1 MEIPLAAPHDET
13 GEVFNPDAVAH
24 ARSKIPDEDT
34 MTALSDFFKNF
45 GDSTRIKIV
54 SALMAGELCVADIAE
69 VLEMSA
75 SAISHQ
81 LRILR
86 QAKIVRS
93 RREGKQIYYSIEDNH
108 VGILYSVGM
117 EHVKEG
123 Q

>member
-1 MEIPLAAPHDET
+1 MEYKIDQTAEENT
-13 GEVFNPDAVAH
+13 GYFDPDAVAH

-69 VLEMSA
+69 VLEISA

-86 QAKIVRS
+86 QAKIVRY
-93 RREGKQIYYSIEDNH
+93 RRVGKQIYYSIEDNH
-108 VGILYSVGM
+108 VGILYTVGM
-117 EHVKEG
+117 EHIQEG
-123 Q
+123 R

>member
-1 MEIPLAAPHDET
+1 MEEKQESNGET
-13 GEVFNPDAVAH
+13 AEYFDPDAVSH
-24 ARSKIPDEDT
+24 ARSKIPDEET

-69 VLEMSA
+69 VLEISA

-93 RREGKQIYYSIEDNH
+93 RRVGKQIYYSIEDNH
-108 VGILYSVGM
+108 VGILYTVGM

-123 Q
+123 C

>member
-1 MEIPLAAPHDET
+1 MENQIDAGNDGILEYSD
-13 GEVFNPDAVAH
+13 PDAVAH
-24 ARSKIPDEDT
+24 ARSKIPDEET

-69 VLEMSA
+69 ALEISV

-93 RREGKQIYYSIEDNH
+93 RRMGKQIYYSIEDNH
-108 VGILYSVGM
+108 VGILYTVGM
-117 EHVKEG
+117 EHIREG
-123 Q
+123 R

>member
-1 MEIPLAAPHDET
+1 MKNRMEPIDEEAADY
-13 GEVFNPDAVAH
+13 FDSDAVAH
-24 ARSKIPDEDT
+24 ARSKVPDEDT

-54 SALMAGELCVADIAE
+54 SALLAGELCVADIAE
-69 VLEMSA
+69 VLEISA

-93 RREGKQIYYSIEDNH
+93 RRVGKQIYYSIEDNH
-108 VGILYSVGM
+108 VGILYTVGM
-117 EHVKEG
+117 EHIQEG
-123 Q
+123 R

>member
-1 MEIPLAAPHDET
+1 MKNRMEPIDEEAADY
-13 GEVFNPDAVAH
+13 FDSDAVAH
-24 ARSKIPDEDT
+24 ARSKVPDEDT

-69 VLEMSA
+69 VLEISA
-75 SAISHQ
+75 STISHQ

-93 RREGKQIYYSIEDNH
+93 RRVGKQIYYSIEDNH
-108 VGILYSVGM
+108 VGILYTVGM
-117 EHVKEG
+117 EHIQEG
-123 Q
+123 R

>member
-1 MEIPLAAPHDET
+1 MKNRMEPIDEEAADY
-13 GEVFNPDAVAH
+13 FDSDAVAH
-24 ARSKIPDEDT
+24 ARSKVPDEDT

-54 SALMAGELCVADIAE
+54 SALMAGELCVADIVE
-69 VLEMSA
+69 VLEISA

-93 RREGKQIYYSIEDNH
+93 RRVGKQIYYSIEDNH
-108 VGILYSVGM
+108 VGILYTVGM
-117 EHVKEG
+117 EHIQEG
-123 Q
+123 R

>member
-1 MEIPLAAPHDET
+1 MKNRMEPIDEEAADY
-13 GEVFNPDAVAH
+13 FDSDAVAH
-24 ARSKIPDEDT
+24 ARSKVPDEDT

-69 VLEMSA
+69 ALEISA
-75 SAISHQ
+75 SAIPHQ

-93 RREGKQIYYSIEDNH
+93 RRVGKQIYYSIEDNH
-108 VGILYSVGM
+108 VGILYTVGM
-117 EHVKEG
+117 EHIQEG
-123 Q
+123 R

>member
-1 MEIPLAAPHDET
+1 MESPVDMTNDET
-13 GEVFNPDAVAH
+13 GEFFNPDAVVH
-24 ARSKIPDEDT
+24 ARSKIPDEET

-69 VLEMSA
+69 VLEISA

-93 RREGKQIYYSIEDNH
+93 RRVGKQIYYSIEDNH

-123 Q
+123 R

>member
-1 MEIPLAAPHDET
+1 MEDKTDQTMEENT
-13 GEVFNPDAVAH
+13 EYFDPDAVAH

-34 MTALSDFFKNF
+34 MTELSDFFKNF

-69 VLEMSA
+69 ALEISA

-86 QAKIVRS
+86 QAKIVRY
-93 RREGKQIYYSIEDNH
+93 RRVGKQIYYSIEDNH
-108 VGILYSVGM
+108 VGILYTVGM
-117 EHVKEG
+117 EHIQEG
-123 Q
+123 R

>member
-1 MEIPLAAPHDET
+1 MKNRMEPIDEEAADY
-13 GEVFNPDAVAH
+13 FDSDAVAH
-24 ARSKIPDEDT
+24 ARSKVPDEDT

-69 VLEMSA
+69 VLEISA

-93 RREGKQIYYSIEDNH
+93 RRVGKQIYYAIEDNH
-108 VGILYSVGM
+108 VGMLYTVGM
-117 EHVKEG
+117 EDIQEG
-123 Q
+123 R

>member
-1 MEIPLAAPHDET
+1 MKNRMEPIDEEAADY
-13 GEVFNPDAVAH
+13 FDSDAAAH
-24 ARSKIPDEDT
+24 ARSKVPDEDT

-69 VLEMSA
+69 VLEISA

-93 RREGKQIYYSIEDNH
+93 RRVGKQIYYSIEDNH
-108 VGILYSVGM
+108 VGILYTVGM
-117 EHVKEG
+117 EHIQEG
-123 Q
+123 R